1 MSALRP
7 SGATVSDGHAIIP
20 IVVVAALA
28 PFFRGV
34 WKMTEVLPG
43 HGRQGSDTGVAPV
56 ML

>member
-20 IVVVAALA
+20 IVVVVALA